1 VQTGNYAELSNTP
14 GMFASFAQ
22 RQLL

>member
-1 VQTGNYAELSNTP
+1 VQTGSYSELSSTP